1 MKRLFVPVLAGLSLM
16 LAGCQIFSTKS
27 LIAETD
33 AAHPFELSIGE
44 TKDFRHC
51 EKSDED
57 PTDWSD
63 CDVFQIRR
71 EASSYV
77 LMEGEDPEQMAVR
90 FAPFD
95 SDTDVDDLRFV
106 FQTWEAEEAPEEYVY
121 GIAEMFGDR
130 LFISLPDAKY
140 IPDET
145 CGELGAPSGSTEREC
160 TEAMNTLDDLRN
172 VMEEVWG
179 AAQFE
184 VFIEP
189 V

>member
-1 MKRLFVPVLAGLSLM
+1 MKRFLVPVLAGVSLF
-16 LAGCQIFSTKS
+16 LTGCQIFSSKA
-27 LIAETD
+27 LISEAD
-33 AAHPFELSIGE
+33 AAFPFPLAVGE

-51 EKSDED
+51 EQSDED
-57 PTDWSD
+57 PTNWSD

-71 EASSYV
+71 DDSSYV
-77 LMEGEDPEQMAVR
+77 LMEGVDSDQMTVR
-90 FAPFD
+90 FAPYD
-95 SDTDVDDLRFV
+95 GDADVDDRRFV
-106 FQTWEAEEAPEEYVY
+106 FQTWEADESPEEYVY

-140 IPDET
+140 IPDDA
-145 CGELGAPSGSTEREC
+145 CIELGAPSGSTEREC
-160 TEAMNTLDDLRN
+160 TEAMETLDDLRDI
-172 VMEEVWG
+172 MEEVWG